1 MDIWLSVDKEQYDR
15 IKDLDTHLGMILW
28 NLAVMVAPIDTGNL
42 RRAISLA
49 KNNRKNIRIQYNLL
63 NANYIKFL
71 EYGYGPVKKYKG
83 FISNL
88 TVSIFIE
95 TIINFI
101 KVGNID
107 KGLLALPPLVVLNK
121 AQSVFNQEGKVAKML
136 NIGKRG
142 LTANQRRQIS
152 RYRERVWQESVGSK
166 PTSSVGR
173 KVETTTHSKM
183 AQALTGKTVIGGL
196 K

>member
-42 RRAISLA
+42 RRAITLA

-71 EYGYGPVKKYKG
+71 EYGYGPVKKHKG

-107 KGLLALPPLVVLNK
+107 KGLLSLPPLVVLNK

-166 PTSSVGR
+166 PTSSIGR
-173 KVETTTHSKM
+173 KVESTTHSKM

>member
-28 NLAVMVAPIDTGNL
+28 NLAVRAAPIDTGNL
-42 RRAISLA
+42 HRAITLA

-63 NANYIKFL
+63 SANYIKFL
-71 EYGYGPVKKYKG
+71 EYGYGPVKEHKG

-88 TVSIFIE
+88 TVSIFIA

-107 KGLLALPPLVVLNK
+107 KGLLSLPPLVVLNK

-166 PTSSVGR
+166 PRSSIGR
-173 KVETTTHSKM
+173 KVESTTHSKM